1 MQISCITSLAHLVL
15 EAMEFLRLN
24 VILSVSIC
32 PFLLISSCK
41 DKNEVSGAA
50 TVEWPELTRLDNV
63 AYRADG
69 LVRTGDTTSVRASL
83 AELLETG
90 RAVTPATIP
99 FNAVARQQ
107 VETLMAD
114 LANLIEELSSEELGD
129 ESLSSLVLG
138 LHPVIEKLIEAAG
151 MPHLHGN
158 EGPHD
163 GFLHPIFGAGGG
175 QVGTAEIKLHD
186 DAGDLEIWLTQGG
199 YDGTPWRLPLDAVLT
214 LKFPD
219 LGKELSLAVRDRETN
234 KDESGNS
241 TIHDGGT
248 SYFVFPG
255 ESGRDATWLKGAD
268 FAAKANLAFQDGT
281 TGLFTLRPHVHKDG
295 H

>member
-1 MQISCITSLAHLVL
+1 MK
-15 EAMEFLRLN
+15 FLRLA
-24 VILSVSIC
+24 VILPLTIC
-32 PFLLISSCK
+32 SFLLISSCN
-41 DKNEVSGAA
+41 DKSEVSGTEA
-50 TVEWPELTRLDNV
+50 VEWPELSRLDNV
-63 AYRADG
+63 AYKVEGFA
-69 LVRTGDTTSVRASL
+69 RTGDNASIRASL
-83 AELLETG
+83 AELLEVG
-90 RAVTPATIP
+90 RAVVPATIP
-99 FNAVARQQ
+99 SNTLEPQQ

-114 LANLIEELSSEELGD
+114 LANLIEELASEELGD

-163 GFLHPIFGAGGG
+163 GFLHPVFGAGGE

-199 YDGTPWRLPLDAVLT
+199 HGGAPWRLPLDSILI

-219 LGKELSLAVRDRETN
+219 HGKEVALGVRDRELN

-241 TIHDGGT
+241 TIHEGAT

-255 ESGRDATWLKGAD
+255 KSGMDATWLRGGD
-268 FAAKANLAFQDGT
+268 FAAKANLVFEGGT
-281 TGLFTLRPHVHKDG
+281 TGLFTLRPHVHGDG